1 MTMLYKNV
9 YFVVGEGCTPSAGAS
24 NKRKVV
30 QACNGELLINDN
42 DFKVVPCKDKEE
54 YLRLM
59 SSKETVIGCLHFEPK
74 EELGGLYFVYRPKM
88 QVEIVSICRSDLK
101 RVIRVWQYDTPEG
114 PATPSVSPPTPAPKG
129 VPSTPSVAP
138 VQVKKKPV
146 INPLDQSDLNN
157 DMGSLQIADNS
168 ISEDSK
174 DTTK

>member
-1 MTMLYKNV
+1 MLYKNV

-30 QACNGELLINDN
+30 QACNGELVINDN
-42 DFKVVPCKDKEE
+42 DFKIVSCKDKKA
-54 YLRLM
+54 YLKLK

-74 EELGGLYFVYRPKM
+74 EDLGGLYFVYRPKM
-88 QVEIVSICRSDLK
+88 QVEILSTCRSDLK
-101 RVIRVWQYDTPEG
+101 RIIRVWQYDTPEG
-114 PATPSVSPPTPAPKG
+114 PSVASVIPPIPAPKAA
-129 VPSTPSVAP
+129 PSSPPVAP

-174 DTTK
+174 DNTK